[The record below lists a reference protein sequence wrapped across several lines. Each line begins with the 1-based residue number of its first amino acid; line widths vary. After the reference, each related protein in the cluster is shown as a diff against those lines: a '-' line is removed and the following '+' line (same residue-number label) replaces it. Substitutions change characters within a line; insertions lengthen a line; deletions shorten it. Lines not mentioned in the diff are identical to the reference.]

1 MELNFFKKTR
11 LLCKF
16 TKLQVIKLYF
26 HRSIEL
32 ISINLRI
39 KMQAKSKLW
48 YFENF
53 SMLETLCKKEI
64 EVLDKVAVMRSV
76 PKKEIIYFPED
87 ASNSVY
93 LLKAGK
99 VKISKMSTDG
109 KEVILAILGPGEV
122 FGEMS
127 ITGQGNREEI
137 AEATDDTVICVVK
150 IPDLQK
156 MMEKN
161 PKFNMQIYK
170 LIGFRLKKIQSRFES
185 LIFKTSDERV
195 KSFILE
201 LADEHGI
208 KVQGNSNEREIRLK
222 LTHEDIAKLTAT
234 SRQTVTTV
242 LNDLEKQGVI
252 AYDRSRIFIKAYNK
266 LN

>member
-1 MELNFFKKTR
+1 
-11 LLCKF
+11 
-16 TKLQVIKLYF
+16 
-26 HRSIEL
+26 
-32 ISINLRI
+32 
-39 KMQAKSKLW
+39 MQAKSKLW

-53 SMLETLCKKEI
+53 SMLETLSMKEMQM
-64 EVLDKVAVMRSV
+64 LDQKAVMRNA
-76 PKKEIIYFPED
+76 PKNEVIYFPED

-93 LLKAGK
+93 MLKAGK
-99 VKISKMSTDG
+99 VKISKMSADG

-127 ITGQGNREEI
+127 ITGQERREEI
-137 AEATDDTVICVVK
+137 AEATDDTIICVVK
-150 IPDLQK
+150 IPDLQM

-161 PKFNMQIYK
+161 SKFNMQITK
-170 LIGFRLKKIQSRFES
+170 LIGFRLKKIQNRFES

-195 KSFILE
+195 KSFIRE

-208 KVQGNSNEREIRLK
+208 KVQGNTNEREIRLK

-242 LNDLEKQGVI
+242 LNDLEKAGVI
-252 AYDRSRIFIKAYNK
+252 TYDRSRIFVKAYSK